1 MDVTNSAR
9 AAALWISLNLI
20 VLVVLSALVVR
31 QRMTRGVMVGDG
43 GSPELIRA
51 GRAFGNAAEY
61 VPAALAAMIALA
73 ITNALP
79 AVIHMV
85 GAALFVGRIA
95 HALGISHTE
104 NASPGRTIGIVLTW
118 SAILIAATALLL
130 RAFA

>member
-20 VLVVLSALVVR
+20 VLVVR

-61 VPAALAAMIALA
+61 VPAALVAMIALA
-73 ITNALP
+73 MTNALP
-79 AVIHMV
+79 VVIHVV

-95 HALGISHTE
+95 HALGISRTE

-118 SAILIAATALLL
+118 SAILIAAVALLV